1 MRKKV
6 EIDMLHTYEAV
17 LKKGQIRWIDSAP
30 TEQSAH
36 LWITLLPEK
45 VKSLKPSA
53 MSEQQTQHDIIKRLT
68 LNPVEVPVG
77 VSFFSREQA
86 NAR

>member
-1 MRKKV
+1 
-6 EIDMLHTYEAV
+6 MLNTYEAV
-17 LKKGQIRWIDSAP
+17 LEKGQIRWIDSAP

-45 VKSLKPSA
+45 VKSVELFASSA
-53 MSEQQTQHDIIKRLT
+53 QPHEQDIIKRLS
-68 LNPVEVPVG
+68 LNPVNVPIDAR
-77 VSFFSREQA
+77 FFSREQA

>member
-1 MRKKV
+1 
-6 EIDMLHTYEAV
+6 MLQTYEAV
-17 LKKGQIRWIDSAP
+17 LEKGQIRWIDSAP

-36 LWITLLPEK
+36 LWITLFPEK
-45 VKSLKPSA
+45 IKSVKSSA
-53 MSEQQTQHDIIKRLT
+53 MSEQPSQQDIISRLT
-68 LNPVEVPVG
+68 LNPVEVQVG

>member
-1 MRKKV
+1 
-6 EIDMLHTYEAV
+6 MLRTYEAI
-17 LKKGQIRWIDSAP
+17 LEKGQIRWIDSAP

-36 LWITLLPEK
+36 LWITLFPEK
-45 VKSLKPSA
+45 IKTVKPSA
-53 MSEQQTQHDIIKRLT
+53 MSDQPSQQDIISRLT
-68 LNPVEVPVG
+68 LNPVEVQVG